1 MTKYAL
7 TRLDGR
13 IIDVGLTLAEAASA
27 LLTYDSAEF
36 EIREDEDGWM
46 VIFTRAARSGR
57 QKWTSTVF
65 CAPTEEELFLKV
77 VNAFDNATDAL
88 EAIEDDADSGW
99 WEIAPAGETAF
110 YGYGS
115 RREADEYAKL
125 LDERS
130 EHYDLHVVVYHV
142 RPLSLREAF
151 EMRKKLEAEGDELDV
166 ALQAIRDE
174 LDDRAAEIAA

>member
-13 IIDVGLTLAEAASA
+13 ILDVGLTLAEAASA

-36 EIREDEDGWM
+36 EVRSDDDGWM
-46 VIFTRAARSGR
+46 VIFTRAARSGGK
-57 QKWTSTVF
+57 KWTTTVF

-88 EAIEDDADSGW
+88 EAVDEDADSGW
-99 WEIAPAGETAF
+99 WKIAPAGGEAV

-115 RREADEYAKL
+115 RAEADEYAEL
-125 LDERS
+125 LDCGS
-130 EHYDLHVVVYHV
+130 EPTAVHHVSAVSWHDAHVKNLAEYGDLN
-142 RPLSLREAF
+142 LD
-151 EMRKKLEAEGDELDV
+151 DEL
-166 ALQAIRDE
+166 RG
-174 LDDRAAEIAA
+174 RAA